1 MPADFWVEFRQ
12 MVRATNPE
20 AWIVG
25 EVWGDATPWLQGDHF
40 DGVMNYRLGWSSL
53 CWAAA
58 EALRRDYR
66 NSDYPLDPLDGQALL
81 TIWTTTTRSYRE
93 VVNRAQMNLL
103 DSHDVP
109 RALHSLNN
117 DVAALKLAL
126 LLLFLHPGAPCIY
139 YGTEAALAGGPEPG
153 PSSGPG
159 PACREAYPW
168 DVPWSADLRPFIQ
181 SLAELRSAHGVLR
194 RDGLRWSAPGADVL
208 EGVAD
213 GLRVVINRSHSTPVP
228 LTLSLIHISEP
239 TRLR

>member
-1 MPADFWVEFRQ
+1 

-40 DGVMNYRLGWSSL
+40 DGAMNYRLGWSSL

-81 TIWTTTTRSYRE
+81 TIWTTTTGSYRE

-126 LLLFLHPGAPCIY
+126 LLLFLCLLY
-139 YGTEAALAGGPEPG
+139 TS
-153 PSSGPG
+153 PSP
-159 PACREAYPW
+159 
-168 DVPWSADLRPFIQ
+168 
-181 SLAELRSAHGVLR
+181 
-194 RDGLRWSAPGADVL
+194 RD
-208 EGVAD
+208 
-213 GLRVVINRSHSTPVP
+213 
-228 LTLSLIHISEP
+228 
-239 TRLR
+239 

>member
-1 MPADFWVEFRQ
+1 
-12 MVRATNPE
+12 
-20 AWIVG
+20 
-25 EVWGDATPWLQGDHF
+25 
-40 DGVMNYRLGWSSL
+40 
-53 CWAAA
+53 
-58 EALRRDYR
+58 
-66 NSDYPLDPLDGQALL
+66 
-81 TIWTTTTRSYRE
+81 
-93 VVNRAQMNLL
+93 VNRAQMNLL

-228 LTLSLIHISEP
+228 LTIESGQSLLWTLGRVDNQSVSP
-239 TRLR
+239 QSAAVLGS